1 MSAAT
6 GESSPLLERYRR
18 LAVALDAEWRIPLL
32 GTRFGWDAI
41 IGLVPGFGDAL
52 AALIGAYG
60 LYVGWRL
67 GAPAVVLARMALNL
81 GIETLVGTVPLAGDL
96 FDIAFRADL
105 RNVALLDHWIAAP
118 RATRRRSLL
127 LFGTIVLVF
136 LGTIGAILGLFVW
149 ALTLLLTGTR

>member
-1 MSAAT
+1 MP
-6 GESSPLLERYRR
+6 ESGVLLARYRR
-18 LAVALDAEWRIPLL
+18 LAVALDAEWRVPLL

-52 AALIGAYG
+52 AGLIGAYG

-67 GAPAVVLARMALNL
+67 GAPAVVLAQMALNL

-105 RNVALLDHWIAAP
+105 RNVSLLDRWMAAP
-118 RATRRRSLL
+118 RTTRRRSAL
-127 LFGTIVLVF
+127 LFVTIVLSF
-136 LGTIGAILGLFVW
+136 LLAIAAIVGLALW
-149 ALTLLLTGTR
+149 GLTLLFAWAR